1 MKVHSLDKHERH
13 TNKKLLYATILLEL
27 AAQQKE
33 QHYVDALEISCL
45 VQLNS
50 AYYCFI
56 EELQRR
62 LNITPQYGYDA
73 SQLVDAMRNNNIHS
87 AEVETL
93 ARLETE
99 SSSWIFAMQ
108 SAHKKLSRNISLS
121 SVQLISDNEINRHQS
136 QPLTILSSSQP
147 LPQHNSQLSKWIKE
161 MESLFDDM
169 RGALTEY

>member
-1 MKVHSLDKHERH
+1 MKVHSLDKYERH
-13 TNKKLLYATILLEL
+13 TNKKLLYSTILLEL
-27 AAQQKE
+27 AEQQKE
-33 QHYVDALEISCL
+33 QHYVDALESSCL
-45 VQLNS
+45 VHLNA

-73 SQLVDAMRNNNIHS
+73 SQLVDTMRNNNIHS

-99 SSSWIFAMQ
+99 SSSWLFAMQ

-121 SVQLISDNEINRHQS
+121 SVQLISDNNIKPQLQS
-136 QPLTILSSSQP
+136 QSQS
-147 LPQHNSQLSKWIKE
+147 LPQPQNNSQLSQWLKE
-161 MESLFDDM
+161 MECLFDDI

>member
-1 MKVHSLDKHERH
+1 MKVHSLDKYERH

-73 SQLVDAMRNNNIHS
+73 SQLVNAMRDNDIHS
-87 AEVETL
+87 AEVKTL

-99 SSSWIFAMQ
+99 SSSWLFAMQ
-108 SAHKKLSRNISLS
+108 STYRKLSRGASLS
-121 SVQLISDNEINRHQS
+121 SVQLISDNSIKLQFQSLS
-136 QPLTILSSSQP
+136 QPQFSSK
-147 LPQHNSQLSKWIKE
+147 LSKWIKE
-161 MESLFDDM
+161 MERLFDDM